1 MKKIVSLSKFILK
14 LQTLKTQNQIGMK
27 KIVSLFAFS
36 LFSIFS
42 FAQTICNSGGNLII
56 FTNYDGGPLNIS
68 VDVNIPN
75 LKIGVVGYHAVAV
88 NISGTFA
95 SNVTGI
101 AYAGYNAGATC
112 GFQAISTTSFSGL
125 PTGATSNIAFLP
137 QSTLANSNGNNSIVC
152 GYSCNL
158 NSNQGGCNTADQVE
172 AYFMNFFPNSVVYA
186 HKIQYNCWSG
196 TQTIST
202 MGNCCATVT
211 PLSAT
216 GQTQNTSCSN
226 LCNGSITLN
235 VGGGQSPYSYL
246 WSNSATTA
254 SLQNLCAGSY
264 TVTITDAA
272 QATTTQ
278 SFTITAPAPI
288 TAFQSFTECEG
299 FSVQVG
305 NSVYS
310 ASGLFIDTLSN
321 SAGCDSIVSTQ
332 LTIKPNGHFTQTF
345 TPSRCDNFSV
355 SVGTSV
361 YTENGEYIDTL
372 FAGNGCDSIVV
383 TQIQK
388 INTPTFA
395 ASPIDTVINM
405 GSPVAF
411 EVDSPALNA
420 TIQWQEDSGNGFVD
434 LSDGTVYS
442 GSQTAVLQISQ
453 ADLSFNNRL
462 YRAQINLDMCN
473 DTTQQA
479 LLTVRNTT
487 GIAGL
492 EKVEMQVYPNP
503 VKTTLNVLSNQ
514 NTVIQIIDINGS
526 VVLNAQLQN
535 GDNRLD
541 VQYLAPGVYTV
552 LGVNTHLEPIRFIK
566 E

>member
-1 MKKIVSLSKFILK
+1 MLSVF
-14 LQTLKTQNQIGMK
+14 T
-27 KIVSLFAFS
+27 
-36 LFSIFS
+36 

-56 FTNYDGGPLNIS
+56 FTNYDGGPLNIN

-75 LKIGVVGYHAVAV
+75 LKIGIVGYHAVAA

-101 AYAGYNAGATC
+101 AYAGYNSGASC
-112 GFQAISTTSFSGL
+112 GFVAISTTSFSGL

-137 QSTLANSNGNNSIVC
+137 QSPLANSNGNNTIVC
-152 GYSCNL
+152 GYTCNL
-158 NSNQGGCNTADQVE
+158 NTTQGGCNTADQIE
-172 AYFMNFFPNSVVYA
+172 AYFMNFFPNSSVYA

-196 TQTIST
+196 TQSIST
-202 MGNCCATVT
+202 MGNCCATVA

-216 GQTQNTSCSN
+216 GQTQNTNCSN

-246 WSNSATTA
+246 WSNNATSA

-310 ASGLFIDTLSN
+310 TSGLFIDTLSN

-355 SVGTSV
+355 SVGNAV

-388 INTPTFA
+388 VNTSTFA
-395 ASPIDTVINM
+395 ASPIDTMVNM

-420 TIQWQEDSGNGFVD
+420 TIQWQEDSGNGFID

-442 GSQTAVLQISQ
+442 GSQTAILQISQ

-462 YRAQINLDMCN
+462 YRAKINLDMCN
-473 DTTQQA
+473 DTTLQA

-487 GIAGL
+487 GIASL
-492 EKVEMQVYPNP
+492 EKIKMQIFPNP
-503 VKTTLNVLSNQ
+503 VEFTLHVFSDQ
-514 NTVIQIIDINGS
+514 NIAIQIIDVNGRT
-526 VVLNAQLQN
+526 VLNAKIQN
-535 GDNRLD
+535 GNNNVD
-541 VQYLAPGVYTV
+541 VQHLAPGVYTL
-552 LGVNTHLEPIRFIK
+552 LGSDAYVEPIRFVK
-566 E
+566 K